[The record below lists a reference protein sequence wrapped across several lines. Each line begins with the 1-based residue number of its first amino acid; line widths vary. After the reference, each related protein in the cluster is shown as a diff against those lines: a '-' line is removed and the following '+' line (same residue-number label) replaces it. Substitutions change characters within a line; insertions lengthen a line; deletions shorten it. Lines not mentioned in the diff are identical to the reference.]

1 MRRLAIHAAIALAT
15 LAGLYLFWLV
25 RKAVLLFLL
34 SLAIAAALR
43 PSVRFLARRKFPS
56 WAAIGGTYL
65 IALGVPALLLS
76 LAGRPLV
83 AQMKSVAADVA
94 RAYEQ
99 IERSGK
105 EGFAWGESLAA
116 RLPSPEQIY
125 AALVGESTADV
136 LSAALGATFSVFGAA
151 VDLVLTIFL
160 SVYWTIDQVRF
171 ERLWLS
177 LLPAPERAEMREL
190 WRNIETKAGAY
201 VRSEAIQT
209 ISAGLILWLG
219 YVALGQPYPVLL
231 AMIGGLAWLIPWVGA
246 LIAVAAVALLSLPM
260 LIVEGPE
267 KLLSTTL
274 PAALLTFAVL
284 LALELAI
291 EPRFFNR
298 RRYNSL
304 ATALVAIGMAEV
316 WGLFGLLLG
325 PPVAVILQIAAW
337 QGMHR
342 QSSESEPPVSS
353 RETLEQ
359 RLQAIRAEI
368 GRLQSPRPKLLSYL
382 ARLEKLIAE
391 ARRFDSQ
398 TASAST
404 TPASAGLPD

>member
-1 MRRLAIHAAIALAT
+1 MRRLAIHAATALAT
-15 LAGLYLFWLV
+15 LAGLYLLWLA
-25 RKAVLLFLL
+25 RKAALLFLL
-34 SLAIAAALR
+34 SLAVAAALR
-43 PSVRFLARRKFPS
+43 PSVQFLARRKFPP
-56 WAAIGGTYL
+56 WAAIGGTYI
-65 IALGVPALLLS
+65 IALGVPALLLL
-76 LAGRPLV
+76 LAVRPLV
-83 AQMKSVAADVA
+83 AQTKSVAADVA

-99 IERSGK
+99 VERSRT
-105 EGFAWGESLAA
+105 EGLAWGTSLAA
-116 RLPSPEQIY
+116 RLPSPEQLY
-125 AALVGESTADV
+125 EALIGESSGDV
-136 LSAALGATFSVFGAA
+136 LSALLGATFSAFVVV

-160 SVYWTIDQVRF
+160 SVYWTIDRVRF

-177 LLPAPERAEMREL
+177 LLPAPQRAEMREL
-190 WRNIETKAGAY
+190 WRNIESKAGAY
-201 VRSEAIQT
+201 FRSEAIQT

-246 LIAVAAVALLSLPM
+246 LVAVAAVALLSLPM
-260 LIVEGPE
+260 LIVEGGE
-267 KLLSTTL
+267 SLLSTTL

-304 ATALVAIGMAEV
+304 ATALVAIGMAEA

-342 QSSESEPPVSS
+342 QPSESGPPVSS
-353 RETLEQ
+353 SETLEL
-359 RLQAIRAEI
+359 RLQTIRAEVD
-368 GRLQSPRPKLLSYL
+368 RLQSPRPQLLSYL
-382 ARLEKLIAE
+382 ARLEKLIGE
-391 ARRFDSQ
+391 TRRFDSQ
-398 TASAST
+398 SVSAST
-404 TPASAGLPD
+404 TPASVGLAD

>member
-1 MRRLAIHAAIALAT
+1 MKRLALHATVALAT
-15 LAGLYLFWLV
+15 LGGLYLLWLA
-25 RKAVLLFLL
+25 RKAVFLFLL

-43 PSVRFLARRKFPS
+43 PSVRFLARRKFPP

-65 IALGVPALLLS
+65 IALGVPALLLL
-76 LAGRPLV
+76 LAGRPLI
-83 AQMKSVAADVA
+83 AQMKSVAADVG

-99 IERSGK
+99 IEQSGT
-105 EGFAWGESLAA
+105 EGLAWGESLGA
-116 RLPSPEQIY
+116 RLPAPEQLY
-125 AALVGESTADV
+125 EALIGESAADV
-136 LSAALGATFSVFGAA
+136 LSALLGATFSAFETA

-190 WRNIETKAGAY
+190 WRNIEAKAGAY
-201 VRSEAIQT
+201 FRSEAIQT

-231 AMIGGLAWLIPWVGA
+231 ALIGGLAWLIPWVGA
-246 LIAVAAVALLSLPM
+246 LVAVAAVALLSLPT
-260 LIVEGPE
+260 LIVEGGE
-267 KLLSTTL
+267 SLFSTTL
-274 PAALLTFAVL
+274 PAALWTFAVL

-304 ATALVAIGMAEV
+304 ATALIAIGMAEV

-342 QSSESEPPVSS
+342 QPSETGPPVSS
-353 RETLEQ
+353 SETLEQ
-359 RLQAIRAEI
+359 RLQTIRAEI
-368 GRLQSPRPKLLSYL
+368 GSLQSPRPKLLSYL
-382 ARLEKLIAE
+382 ARLERLIGE
-391 ARRFDSQ
+391 TRRFDSQ
-398 TASAST
+398 SASAST